1 METGSLFARHLRGGR
16 ILRPAPGAVP
26 LNTVTQLHSI
36 EEFNA
41 ETAPFSC
48 RYSRMRI
55 GKTAHALMNN
65 VKLHDERKRLRLR
78 KSPAGNQSPLHDAGV
93 HLHRR
98 PERVA
103 LVVVVGQFRGCLLV
117 RESHRHQFGT
127 QHRQIGQRNSP
138 TTTTSG

>member
-1 METGSLFARHLRGGR
+1 
-16 ILRPAPGAVP
+16 
-26 LNTVTQLHSI
+26 
-36 EEFNA
+36 
-41 ETAPFSC
+41 
-48 RYSRMRI
+48 MRI

-103 LVVVVGQFRGCLLV
+103 LGGADRQKHHPPGNYARHARLRHLC
-117 RESHRHQFGT
+117 RSHGRRLRRRFLG
-127 QHRQIGQRNSP
+127 
-138 TTTTSG
+138 